1 MDYLGNKTIV
11 DLWNEQVDRSG
22 SEWYLI
28 YEDADGTEFAYTY
41 QEFNESIER
50 TARAMYDEL
59 EVRSGDKVAIHLR
72 NSPEFL
78 QVWFALLKM
87 GAIAVH
93 SNTDHTSPEISYTLE
108 TSDAEVV
115 VTSMPY
121 LDQVSDAMSDSDV
134 NSVVLARTDS
144 LTDGADFLLS
154 DITDAAEPDS
164 PEIDLEGDDVAQ
176 MLFTSGTT
184 AKPKGV
190 LHTQSNLL
198 YSGERV
204 SRRAVMRSDDRML
217 MSLPLY
223 HVNGQIIGA
232 LSTLTAGAT
241 LVLTEEYDTD
251 RFIDQIRR
259 HQVTLTSI
267 VNTQL
272 RAILSRPP
280 SPTDSDNRLRDVFY
294 SINVSDEE
302 KAEFEERFDTQL
314 LNGYGFSEACG
325 IISRAPP
332 NGERR
337 WPSVG
342 RPPLDREV
350 YVLDDEGNRLP
361 PGETGE
367 IAIDGIRGRNIML
380 EYYEMP
386 EKTTD
391 TFTDDGLLLSGDY
404 GWFDEDGFLYFKD
417 RKKNII
423 ESRGVN
429 ISEREV
435 EAVLEEYPAVE
446 EAAVIGIP
454 HQFYGEVPMAY
465 VKPGDLSLTVD
476 ELAEFAKER
485 LAEYKLPETY
495 ELVDEFPRTSIG
507 KIEKSSL
514 RDAQQGGTDTADST

>member
-1 MDYLGNKTIV
+1 MDFLGNKTVV
-11 DLWNEQVDRSG
+11 DLWAEQVDRSG
-22 SEWYLI
+22 AEWYLI
-28 YEDADGTEFAYTY
+28 YEDADG
-41 QEFNESIER
+41 NESAHTYREFDEIIDR
-50 TARAMYDEL
+50 TARGLYDEF
-59 EVRSGDKVAIHLR
+59 EVRKGDKVAIHLP
-72 NSPEFL
+72 NSPEYL
-78 QVWFALLKM
+78 QVWFALLKI
-87 GAIAVH
+87 GAVAVH
-93 SNTDHTSPEISYTLE
+93 SNTNHTSPEISYTLE
-108 TSDAEVV
+108 TSEAEMV
-115 VTSMPY
+115 VTTPAY
-121 LDQVSDAMSDSDV
+121 LERV
-134 NSVVLARTDS
+134 TDS
-144 LTDGADFLLS
+144 IADSAVDTVVIAGTDTLADDADQLLS
-154 DITDAAEPDS
+154 AIVDGAEPDC
-164 PEIDLEGDDVAQ
+164 PDVTVDGGDVAQ

-190 LHTQSNLL
+190 LHTHSNLL

-204 SRRAVMRSDDRML
+204 SRRGVMRSDDRML

-241 LVLTEEYDTD
+241 LVLAEEYDTD

-272 RAILSRPP
+272 RAILSRER
-280 SPTDSDNRLRDVFY
+280 SPTHSDNRLRDVFY

-302 KAEFEERFDTQL
+302 KAEFEDRFDTRL
-314 LNGYGFSEACG
+314 LNGYAFSEACG

-350 YVLDDEGNRLP
+350 YVLDDDGNRLP

-367 IAIDGIRGRNIML
+367 IAIEGIRGRNIML

-386 EKTTD
+386 EKTGD

-423 ESRGVN
+423 ESRGEN
-429 ISEREV
+429 ISEREI
-435 EAVLEEYPAVE
+435 EAVLEDHPKVE
-446 EAAVIGIP
+446 EVAIIGIP
-454 HQFYGEVPMAY
+454 HEFYGEVPMAY
-465 VKPGDLSLTVD
+465 VKPSDGSLTVD
-476 ELAEFAKER
+476 DLVEFAEER
-485 LAEYKLPETY
+485 LAEYKLPEEY
-495 ELVDEFPRTSIG
+495 ELVEEFPRTSIG

-514 RDAQQGGTDTADST
+514 RDVHRGSGDRPENE